1 LLLGIEKYPCGTYI
15 ADTALFVDLDR
26 EHIQTDSGHRRT
38 KGERTELVGDSVQGR
53 SMRRLE
59 GVLENDGVAEKQLAD
74 PPKFE
79 VVVM

>member
-1 LLLGIEKYPCGTYI
+1 MAPTLPILPCLSTWIGNISRQTLDIEERKEN
-15 ADTALFVDLDR
+15 ARNWLETA
-26 EHIQTDSGHRRT
+26 
-38 KGERTELVGDSVQGR
+38 VQGR

-79 VVVM
+79 AVVM